1 MNAISRLA
9 VSGLLFAAILPATAQ
24 NYDSYY
30 GEESSRNLKE
40 LIKMFETLG
49 KYLGFDLKQEAP
61 SSIEAAKDALAGT
74 QSRIDNPYA
83 VSFMMA
89 AIPVNT
95 FSSALAFFVPK
106 DSVLQA
112 FNRLANQTFNS
123 QNYQSENGRKDG
135 KVSVSPLI
143 DQKIYQADPVSQSLL
158 NIVGT
163 PSYTYCMDD
172 SETVWSSDCKLLNE
186 SQVISNVVGS
196 LPKPR
201 DFFSY
206 DYTQRFLAQLNSNS
220 LIAPFRYSDETAP
233 PSGSSGGDS
242 GQSQGLEAQTQAQVA
257 QNFIRY
263 ATGSVS
269 PIPLPKL
276 RDYTALYNQAMK
288 LDPTTTEAAQKQAQR
303 ILTTYLTDLRVY
315 AAQTSVAY
323 GNLYSILSKR
333 LTQDMG
339 DKSRPTSQAQSE
351 FEMATWRL
359 FKPDQDENE
368 DWIYQINNA
377 PDSAVQRQIAILLA
391 EINYQLYLSRQQQ
404 ERLLLTNSILL
415 LQNARQLQP
424 SLITN
429 PSVQQ

>member
-61 SSIEAAKDALAGT
+61 SSIETAKEALAKT
-74 QSRIDNPYA
+74 RSRTDNAFA
-83 VSFMMA
+83 VSFMVG
-89 AIPVNT
+89 AIPVNA
-95 FSSALAFFVPK
+95 FSSALAFFVPNN
-106 DSVLQA
+106 SALQA
-112 FNRLANQTFNS
+112 FNRLANQTFNL
-123 QNYQSENGRKDG
+123 QNYQSESGRKDG

-143 DQKIYQADPVSQSLL
+143 DQKIYQTDPVSQSLL

-163 PSYTYCMDD
+163 PSYTYCMD
-172 SETVWSSDCKLLNE
+172 ETETAISPDCQLLSE
-186 SQVISNVVGS
+186 SQVLSNVVGS

-206 DYTQRFLAQLNSNS
+206 DYNQRFLAQLNSNS

-242 GQSQGLEAQTQAQVA
+242 GQSRGLEAQTQAQVA

-276 RDYTALYNQAMK
+276 RDYTALYNQAVK

-339 DKSRPTSQAQSE
+339 DRNNATSQAQSE

-359 FKPDQDENE
+359 FKPGQDENE